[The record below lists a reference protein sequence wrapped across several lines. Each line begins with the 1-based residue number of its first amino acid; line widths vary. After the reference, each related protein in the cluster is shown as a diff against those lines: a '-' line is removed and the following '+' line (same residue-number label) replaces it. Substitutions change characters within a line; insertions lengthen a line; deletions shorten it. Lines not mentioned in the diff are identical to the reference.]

1 MGRLADAIIGIATIS
16 QLPTVLFSGE
26 GLRLVGL
33 SHRVSVVNIK
43 ELFKDI
49 ISSDNFVLTVES
61 LTLSIILLEQYLL
74 FNVLR
79 FFDILHV
86 QSAEIFLNEE
96 GWYETDERKAYPKK
110 EAIQVID
117 MFWCIISDTFHELD
131 VTER

>member
-1 MGRLADAIIGIATIS
+1 MIRSRQLNQRLMGRLADAIIGIATIS

-61 LTLSIILLEQYLL
+61 LTLSIVLL
-74 FNVLR
+74 
-79 FFDILHV
+79 
-86 QSAEIFLNEE
+86 
-96 GWYETDERKAYPKK
+96 
-110 EAIQVID
+110 
-117 MFWCIISDTFHELD
+117 
-131 VTER
+131 